1 LTLVMPNEQKL
12 PVNDPQRS
20 VTSNKSHMPASMFVA
35 ILKNYL
41 VFIVFRCID
50 KIIIVA
56 GYAQHIKSSTQ
67 SSCWPARTTFDGFT
81 TIGRSTKTDWRS

>member
-1 LTLVMPNEQKL
+1 MIPEAYHLTLVMPNEQKL

-41 VFIVFRCID
+41 VYRFQMYLQNYNCCRVRPTHQVIHPVELL
-50 KIIIVA
+50 A
-56 GYAQHIKSSTQ
+56 SQNHI
-67 SSCWPARTTFDGFT
+67 
-81 TIGRSTKTDWRS
+81 